1 MNNDIAFQIVCAKC
15 GCLSIKIEAPL
26 KASREDVV
34 YCGDCG
40 SSRGTV
46 GELRDLAVQ
55 RYPGVVFSTPS
66 VTAAN
71 GDRTDAQP
79 ATTCPS
85 ATPSCDAFVNRSN
98 LRSGSQANPTGSP
111 GSQTFT
117 CEPRQYPAYPA
128 AHCPQRGPAR
138 KEREKRPQ

>member
-1 MNNDIAFQIVCAKC
+1 MKNDIAFQIVCAKC

-26 KASREDVV
+26 KASRQDIV

-55 RYPGVVFSTPS
+55 RYPDVVFSTPPLA
-66 VTAAN
+66 VAN

-79 ATTCPS
+79 INEMSKRYAELRRLRQQVELAEWLARESHRPPRT
-85 ATPSCDAFVNRSN
+85 ANIRS
-98 LRSGSQANPTGSP
+98 RQAISGLSRISLP
-111 GSQTFT
+111 G
-117 CEPRQYPAYPA
+117 
-128 AHCPQRGPAR
+128 RGPAR
-138 KEREKRPQ
+138 G